1 MQSTLLPSSRS
12 ILGCKRVA
20 QQPLQAA
27 RPCQMQRPA
36 FRASATAQDK
46 DLGFKT
52 MRSGIKEAAADSILT
67 PRFYTT
73 DFDEMEQLF
82 SMELNPNLDTEELEA
97 MLKEFRTDYNQTHFV
112 RNETFKKAADNVQV
126 STGCLGQPARC
137 RMHGPCWHDTR
148 GAGRLLCLHEAGG
161 LDLCSHAF
169 ISIAGLTG

>member
-36 FRASATAQDK
+36 VRASATAQDK

-126 STGCLGQPARC
+126 SIQCLGRRAHH
-137 RMHGPCWHDTR
+137 RMHGLAGTTHAVL
-148 GAGRLLCLHEAGG
+148 GACRACIQQKA
-161 LDLCSHAF
+161 
-169 ISIAGLTG
+169 